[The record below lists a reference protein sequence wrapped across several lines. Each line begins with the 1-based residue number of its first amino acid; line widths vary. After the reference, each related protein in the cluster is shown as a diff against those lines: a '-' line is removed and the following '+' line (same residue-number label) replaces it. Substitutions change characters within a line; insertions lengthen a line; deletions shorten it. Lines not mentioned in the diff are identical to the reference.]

1 MFIKKE
7 LMMQYIY
14 TNRFFEMLVYVCS
27 VTHSRREIQE
37 VLNNVQQIHGK
48 GERTLEKKLM
58 AIRLE
63 VLS

>member
-1 MFIKKE
+1 
-7 LMMQYIY
+7 MMQYIY
-14 TNRFFEMLVYVCS
+14 RFFEMLLYICS
-27 VTHSRREIQE
+27 VSHSRREIQE
-37 VLNNVQQIHGK
+37 VLNNVQQIHSK